1 MTQQDI
7 RPSAPAPGSVAL
19 PAVQPDLELPPVE
32 PDPEPAKRP
41 LISYVL
47 PVYNEED
54 GIAAFHTELIAAIE
68 SRPELDFELLYVN
81 DGSADRSL
89 AILKVLSRND
99 ERVQVVDFAR
109 NFGHQVAIT
118 AGLDL
123 ARGDAVIVMDTD
135 LQDPPRVSLE
145 LVDAW
150 REGAEIVHARRRS
163 RQDTAFKR
171 ATAHLYYRVLRSSTE
186 VDIPLDTGD
195 FRLLDGRVAGELRR
209 YRERSRFVRGIVA
222 SMGYRQTTVAFDR
235 DERFAGE
242 TKYPLRK
249 MVRLAT
255 DGMTSFSTTPLK
267 MITRLGFVV
276 LVLSLIGIVY
286 TLAMKFLRPEI
297 TVSGWTMLMV
307 VVLFLGGT
315 QMLSLGVLGSYIGR
329 IYSEAQGRPL
339 YLVREV
345 IGGRADETG
354 DPGAGGRADGRNGP
368 GAGGHADERDGRRGL

>member
-7 RPSAPAPGSVAL
+7 RPPSPAPAPVTL
-19 PAVQPDLELPPVE
+19 VTVE
-32 PDPEPAKRP
+32 PQPERGRP

-47 PVYNEED
+47 PVYNERD
-54 GIAAFHTELIAAIE
+54 GITAFHTELTAALD
-68 SRPELDFELLYVN
+68 SRPELDFELVYVN
-81 DGSADRSL
+81 DGSTDGSL
-89 AILKVLSRND
+89 ELLKDLA
-99 ERVQVVDFAR
+99 ERDGRVRVVDFAR
-109 NFGHQVAIT
+109 NFGHQLAIT

-135 LQDPPRVSLE
+135 LQDPPKVSLE

-163 RQDTAFKR
+163 RQDSAFKR
-171 ATAHLYYRVLRSSTE
+171 ATAHLYYRVLRSSTD

-195 FRLLDGRVAGELRR
+195 FRLLDRRVADELRR

-222 SMGYRQTTVAFDR
+222 SMGYRQTEVAFDR

-249 MVRLAT
+249 MARLAI
-255 DGMTSFSTTPLK
+255 DGVTSFSTAPLK

-276 LVLSLIGIVY
+276 LALSLLGILY
-286 TLAMKFLRPEI
+286 ALAMKFFRPEI
-297 TVSGWTMLMV
+297 TVSGWTMLMC

-315 QMLSLGVLGSYIGR
+315 QMLSLGVIGAYIGR

-345 IGGRADETG
+345 VGGDG
-354 DPGAGGRADGRNGP
+354 D
-368 GAGGHADERDGRRGL
+368 H

>member
-7 RPSAPAPGSVAL
+7 RPPSPAPAPVTL
-19 PAVQPDLELPPVE
+19 VTVE
-32 PDPEPAKRP
+32 PEPGRGRP

-47 PVYNEED
+47 PVYNERD
-54 GIAAFHTELIAAIE
+54 GITAFHTELTAALD
-68 SRPELDFELLYVN
+68 SRPELDFELVYVN
-81 DGSADRSL
+81 DGSTDGSL
-89 AILKVLSRND
+89 ELLKGFA
-99 ERVQVVDFAR
+99 ERDGRVRVVDFAR
-109 NFGHQVAIT
+109 NFGHQLAIT

-135 LQDPPRVSLE
+135 LQDPPKVSLE

-163 RQDTAFKR
+163 RQDSAFKR
-171 ATAHLYYRVLRSSTE
+171 ATAHLYYRVLRSSTD

-195 FRLLDGRVAGELRR
+195 FRLLDRRVADELRR

-222 SMGYRQTTVAFDR
+222 SMGYRQTEVAFDR

-249 MVRLAT
+249 MARLAI
-255 DGMTSFSTTPLK
+255 DGVTSFSTAPLK

-276 LVLSLIGIVY
+276 LALSLLGILY
-286 TLAMKFLRPEI
+286 ALAMKFFRPEI
-297 TVSGWTMLMV
+297 TVSGWTMLMC

-315 QMLSLGVLGSYIGR
+315 QMLSLGVIGAYVGR

-345 IGGRADETG
+345 VGGDG
-354 DPGAGGRADGRNGP
+354 D
-368 GAGGHADERDGRRGL
+368 H

>member
-7 RPSAPAPGSVAL
+7 RPSAPAPLAL
-19 PAVQPDLELPPVE
+19 APVE
-32 PDPEPAKRP
+32 PARRA
-41 LISYVL
+41 LVSYVL
-47 PVYNEED
+47 PVYNEQD
-54 GIAAFHTELIAAIE
+54 GIAAFHAELTAALAG
-68 SRPELDFELLYVN
+68 RAELDFELIYVN
-81 DGSADRSL
+81 DGSSDGSL
-89 AILKVLSRND
+89 ALLKDLAEHD
-99 ERVQVVDFAR
+99 GRVRVVDFAR
-109 NFGHQVAIT
+109 NFGHQIAIT

-150 REGAEIVHARRRS
+150 LEGAEIVHARRRS
-163 RQDTAFKR
+163 RRDTAFKR
-171 ATAHLYYRVLRSSTE
+171 ATAHLYYRVLRASTD

-195 FRLLDGRVAGELRR
+195 FRLLDRRVADELRK

-222 SMGYRQTTVAFDR
+222 SMGYRQREVAFDR
-235 DERFAGE
+235 DERFAGQ

-249 MVRLAT
+249 MARLAV
-255 DGMTSFSTTPLK
+255 DGVTSFSTAPLK
-267 MITRLGFVV
+267 MITRLGFGV
-276 LVLSLIGIVY
+276 LVLSLLGILY
-286 TLAMKFLRPEI
+286 ALFMKFFRPDI

-315 QMLSLGVLGSYIGR
+315 QMLSLGVIGAYIGR

-345 IGGRADETG
+345 IGADQ
-354 DPGAGGRADGRNGP
+354 R
-368 GAGGHADERDGRRGL
+368 ERSHDDD

>member
-7 RPSAPAPGSVAL
+7 RPPSPAPAPVTL
-19 PAVQPDLELPPVE
+19 VTRE
-32 PDPEPAKRP
+32 PEPERERERP

-47 PVYNEED
+47 PVYNERD
-54 GIAAFHTELIAAIE
+54 GITAFHTELTAALD
-68 SRPELDFELLYVN
+68 SRPELDFELVYVN
-81 DGSADRSL
+81 DGSTDGSL
-89 AILKVLSRND
+89 ELLKGLA
-99 ERVQVVDFAR
+99 ERDGRVRVVDFAR
-109 NFGHQVAIT
+109 NFGHQLAIT

-135 LQDPPRVSLE
+135 LQDPPKVSLE

-163 RQDTAFKR
+163 RQDSAFKR
-171 ATAHLYYRVLRSSTE
+171 ATAHLYYRVLRSSTD

-195 FRLLDGRVAGELRR
+195 FRLLDRRVAQELRR

-222 SMGYRQTTVAFDR
+222 SMGYRQTEVAFDR

-249 MVRLAT
+249 MARLAI
-255 DGMTSFSTTPLK
+255 DGVTSFSTAPLK

-276 LVLSLIGIVY
+276 LALSLLGILY
-286 TLAMKFLRPEI
+286 ALAMKFFRPEI
-297 TVSGWTMLMV
+297 TVSGWTMLMC

-315 QMLSLGVLGSYIGR
+315 QMLSLGVIGAYIGR

-345 IGGRADETG
+345 VGGDG
-354 DPGAGGRADGRNGP
+354 D
-368 GAGGHADERDGRRGL
+368 H

>member
-1 MTQQDI
+1 MPQQDI
-7 RPSAPAPGSVAL
+7 RPRIPDVVPARLTP
-19 PAVQPDLELPPVE
+19 
-32 PDPEPAKRP
+32 PEPEPVRRS
-41 LISYVL
+41 LVSYVL

-54 GIAAFHTELIAAIE
+54 GIRAFHAELVTALGG
-68 SRPELDFELLYVN
+68 RPELDFELVYVN
-81 DGSADRSL
+81 DGSGDGSL
-89 AILKVLSRND
+89 TILKDLAKND
-99 ERVQVVDFAR
+99 ERVRVVDFAR
-109 NFGHQVAIT
+109 NFGHQIAIT
-118 AGLDL
+118 AGLDV

-171 ATAHLYYRVLRSSTE
+171 ATAHLYYRVLRSSTD

-195 FRLLDGRVAGELRR
+195 FRLLDRRVADELRK

-222 SMGYRQTTVAFDR
+222 SMGYRQAEVAFDR

-249 MVRLAT
+249 MARLAI
-255 DGMTSFSTTPLK
+255 DGMTSFSTAPLK
-267 MITRLGFVV
+267 MITRLGFMV
-276 LVLSLIGIVY
+276 LALSLLGIVY
-286 TLAMKFLRPEI
+286 ALAMKFFRPDI
-297 TVSGWTMLMV
+297 TVSGWTMMMC

-315 QMLSLGVLGSYIGR
+315 QMLSLGVIGAYVGR

-339 YLVREV
+339 YLVRDV
-345 IGGRADETG
+345 IGG
-354 DPGAGGRADGRNGP
+354 DG
-368 GAGGHADERDGRRGL
+368 ER

>member
-7 RPSAPAPGSVAL
+7 RSSAQPPAPVAL
-19 PAVQPDLELPPVE
+19 AAVE
-32 PDPEPAKRP
+32 PGPARRP

-47 PVYNEED
+47 PVYNERD
-54 GIAAFHTELIAAIE
+54 GIAAFHTELTAALAG
-68 SRPELDFELLYVN
+68 RPDLDAELVYVN
-81 DGSADRSL
+81 DGSTDGSL
-89 AILKVLSRND
+89 AILRELAGHD
-99 ERVQVVDFAR
+99 PRVRVVDLAR
-109 NFGHQVAIT
+109 NFGHQLAIT

-123 ARGDAVIVMDTD
+123 AGGDAVIVMDTD
-135 LQDPPRVSLE
+135 LQDPPKVSLE

-150 REGAEIVHARRRS
+150 REGADIVHARRRT

-171 ATAHLYYRVLRSSTE
+171 ATAHLYYRVLRASTD

-195 FRLLDGRVAGELRR
+195 FRLLDRKVAAELCR

-222 SMGYRQTTVAFDR
+222 SMGFRQTEVAFDR

-249 MVRLAT
+249 MARLAV
-255 DGMTSFSTTPLK
+255 DGVTSFSTTPLK

-276 LVLSLIGIVY
+276 LALSLLGILY
-286 TLAMKFLRPEI
+286 ALAMKFFRPDI
-297 TVSGWTMLMV
+297 TVSGWTMMMC

-315 QMLSLGVLGSYIGR
+315 QMLSLGVIGAYIGR

-345 IGGRADETG
+345 IGGD
-354 DPGAGGRADGRNGP
+354 DDGR
-368 GAGGHADERDGRRGL
+368 

>member
-7 RPSAPAPGSVAL
+7 RPRARAAAPVR
-19 PAVQPDLELPPVE
+19 PAR
-32 PDPEPAKRP
+32 PEPLPGRRP

-47 PVYNEED
+47 PVYNEQD
-54 GIAAFHTELIAAIE
+54 GIAAFHTALTAALAERPDLDYELV
-68 SRPELDFELLYVN
+68 YVN
-81 DGSADRSL
+81 DGSSDASL
-89 AILKVLSRND
+89 GILQELAAGDGHVR
-99 ERVQVVDFAR
+99 VVDFAR
-109 NFGHQVAIT
+109 NFGHQIAIT

-123 ARGDAVIVMDTD
+123 AAGDAVIVMDTD

-171 ATAHLYYRVLRSSTE
+171 ATAHLYYRVLRSCAE

-195 FRLLDGRVAGELRR
+195 FRLLDRRVADELRR
-209 YRERSRFVRGIVA
+209 YRERNRFVRGIVA
-222 SMGYRQTTVAFDR
+222 SMGFRQTEVAFDR

-249 MVRLAT
+249 MARLAI
-255 DGMTSFSTTPLK
+255 DGVTSFSTVPLRL
-267 MITRLGFVV
+267 ITRLGF
-276 LVLSLIGIVY
+276 LVLLLSLAGIVY
-286 TLAMKFLRPEI
+286 ALAMKFFRPDI

-315 QMLSLGVLGSYIGR
+315 QMLFLGVLGSYIGR
-329 IYSEAQGRPL
+329 IYGEVQARPL

-345 IGGRADETG
+345 IGARE
-354 DPGAGGRADGRNGP
+354 
-368 GAGGHADERDGRRGL
+368 DERDGTGGL

>member
-1 MTQQDI
+1 MPQQDI
-7 RPSAPAPGSVAL
+7 RPRIPDVVPAELTQPG
-19 PAVQPDLELPPVE
+19 
-32 PDPEPAKRP
+32 PEPVRRS
-41 LISYVL
+41 LVSYVL

-54 GIAAFHTELIAAIE
+54 GIKAFHTELTTALGE
-68 SRPELDFELLYVN
+68 RPEFDYELVYVN
-81 DGSADRSL
+81 DGSGDGSL
-89 AILKVLSRND
+89 AILKDLAKND
-99 ERVQVVDFAR
+99 ERVRVVDFAR
-109 NFGHQVAIT
+109 NFGHQIAIT
-118 AGLDL
+118 AGLDV

-171 ATAHLYYRVLRSSTE
+171 ATAHLYYRVLRSSTD

-195 FRLLDGRVAGELRR
+195 FRLLDRRVADELRK

-222 SMGYRQTTVAFDR
+222 SMGYRQTEVAFDR

-249 MVRLAT
+249 MARLAV
-255 DGMTSFSTTPLK
+255 DGMTSFSTAPLK

-276 LVLSLIGIVY
+276 LALSLLGIVY
-286 TLAMKFLRPEI
+286 ALAMKFFRPDI
-297 TVSGWTMLMV
+297 TVSGWTMMMC

-315 QMLSLGVLGSYIGR
+315 QMLSLGVIGAYVGR

-345 IGGRADETG
+345 IGG
-354 DPGAGGRADGRNGP
+354 DG
-368 GAGGHADERDGRRGL
+368 ER

>member
-1 MTQQDI
+1 MPQQDI
-7 RPSAPAPGSVAL
+7 RPRIPDVVPARLAPPG
-19 PAVQPDLELPPVE
+19 
-32 PDPEPAKRP
+32 PEPVRRS
-41 LISYVL
+41 LVSYVL

-54 GIAAFHTELIAAIE
+54 GIKAFHTELTAALGE
-68 SRPELDFELLYVN
+68 RPELDFELVYVN
-81 DGSADRSL
+81 DGSGDGSL
-89 AILKVLSRND
+89 AILKDLAEND
-99 ERVQVVDFAR
+99 ERVRVVDFAR
-109 NFGHQVAIT
+109 NFGHQIAIT
-118 AGLDL
+118 AGLDV

-163 RQDTAFKR
+163 RQDTTFKR
-171 ATAHLYYRVLRSSTE
+171 ATAHAYYRVLRSSTD

-195 FRLLDGRVAGELRR
+195 FRLLDRRVADELRK

-222 SMGYRQTTVAFDR
+222 SMGYRQTEVAFDR

-249 MVRLAT
+249 MARLAI
-255 DGMTSFSTTPLK
+255 DGMTSFSTAPLK

-276 LVLSLIGIVY
+276 LALSLLGILY
-286 TLAMKFLRPEI
+286 ALAMKFFRPDI
-297 TVSGWTMLMV
+297 TVSGWTMMMC

-315 QMLSLGVLGSYIGR
+315 QMLSLGVIGAYVGR

-339 YLVREV
+339 YLVRDV
-345 IGGRADETG
+345 IGG
-354 DPGAGGRADGRNGP
+354 DG
-368 GAGGHADERDGRRGL
+368 ER

>member
-1 MTQQDI
+1 M
-7 RPSAPAPGSVAL
+7 RRSLV
-19 PAVQPDLELPPVE
+19 
-32 PDPEPAKRP
+32 
-41 LISYVL
+41 SYVL

-54 GIAAFHTELIAAIE
+54 GIKAFHTELTTALDE
-68 SRPELDFELLYVN
+68 RPESDYELVYVN
-81 DGSADRSL
+81 DGSGDGSL
-89 AILKVLSRND
+89 AILKDLAKND
-99 ERVQVVDFAR
+99 ERVRVVDFAR
-109 NFGHQVAIT
+109 NFGHQIAIT
-118 AGLDL
+118 AGLDV

-171 ATAHLYYRVLRSSTE
+171 ATAHLYYRVLRSSTD

-195 FRLLDGRVAGELRR
+195 FRLLDRRVADELRK

-222 SMGYRQTTVAFDR
+222 SMGYRQTEVAFDR

-249 MVRLAT
+249 MARLAI
-255 DGMTSFSTTPLK
+255 DGMTSFSTAPLK

-276 LVLSLIGIVY
+276 LVLSLLGILY
-286 TLAMKFLRPEI
+286 ALAMKFFRPDI
-297 TVSGWTMLMV
+297 TVSGWTMMMC

-315 QMLSLGVLGSYIGR
+315 QMLSLGVIGAYIGR

-339 YLVREV
+339 YLVRDV
-345 IGGRADETG
+345 IGGDG
-354 DPGAGGRADGRNGP
+354 DR
-368 GAGGHADERDGRRGL
+368 

>member
-1 MTQQDI
+1 MPQQDI
-7 RPSAPAPGSVAL
+7 RPRIPDVVPARLAPPG
-19 PAVQPDLELPPVE
+19 
-32 PDPEPAKRP
+32 PEPVRRS
-41 LISYVL
+41 LVSYVL

-54 GIAAFHTELIAAIE
+54 GIKAFHTELTAALGE
-68 SRPELDFELLYVN
+68 RPELDFELVYVN
-81 DGSADRSL
+81 DGSGDGSL
-89 AILKVLSRND
+89 AILKDLAEND
-99 ERVQVVDFAR
+99 GRVRVVDFAR
-109 NFGHQVAIT
+109 NFGHQIAIT
-118 AGLDL
+118 AGLDV

-171 ATAHLYYRVLRSSTE
+171 ATAHAYYRVLRSSTD

-195 FRLLDGRVAGELRR
+195 FRLLDRRVADELRK

-222 SMGYRQTTVAFDR
+222 SMGYRQAEVAFDR

-249 MVRLAT
+249 MARLAI
-255 DGMTSFSTTPLK
+255 DGMTSFSTAPLK

-276 LVLSLIGIVY
+276 LALSLLGILY
-286 TLAMKFLRPEI
+286 ALAMKFFRPDI
-297 TVSGWTMLMV
+297 TVSGWTMMMC

-315 QMLSLGVLGSYIGR
+315 QMLSLGVIGAYVGR

-339 YLVREV
+339 YLVRDV
-345 IGGRADETG
+345 IGG
-354 DPGAGGRADGRNGP
+354 DG
-368 GAGGHADERDGRRGL
+368 ER

>member
-1 MTQQDI
+1 MAQTAS
-7 RPSAPAPGSVAL
+7 PPAPAPAPVAL
-19 PAVQPDLELPPVE
+19 AAVE
-32 PDPEPAKRP
+32 PESARRP

-47 PVYNEED
+47 PVYNEQD
-54 GIAAFHTELIAAIE
+54 GITAFHTELIAALGT
-68 SRPELDFELLYVN
+68 RPELDFELVYVN
-81 DGSADRSL
+81 DGSADGSL
-89 AILKVLSRND
+89 ALLKGLAEQD
-99 ERVQVVDFAR
+99 ARVKVVDFAR
-109 NFGHQVAIT
+109 NFGHQIAIT

-123 ARGDAVIVMDTD
+123 ATGDAVIVMDTD
-135 LQDPPRVSLE
+135 LQDPPKVSLE

-150 REGAEIVHARRRS
+150 QAGAEIVHARRRT
-163 RQDTAFKR
+163 RQDTAFKK
-171 ATAHLYYRVLRSSTE
+171 ATAHLYYRMLRSSTE

-195 FRLLDGRVAGELRR
+195 FRLLDRKVADELRK

-222 SMGYRQTTVAFDR
+222 SMGYAQTEVSFDR

-249 MVRLAT
+249 MARLAV

-276 LVLSLIGIVY
+276 LALSLVGIVY
-286 TLAMKFLRPEI
+286 ALAMKFFQPEI
-297 TVSGWTMLMV
+297 TVSGWTMLMC

-315 QMLSLGVLGSYIGR
+315 QMLSLGVIGTYIGR

-345 IGGRADETG
+345 IGGPESD
-354 DPGAGGRADGRNGP
+354 D
-368 GAGGHADERDGRRGL
+368 

>member
-7 RPSAPAPGSVAL
+7 RPPSAAPAPVTL
-19 PAVQPDLELPPVE
+19 VTVE
-32 PDPEPAKRP
+32 PEPERGRP

-47 PVYNEED
+47 PVYNERD
-54 GIAAFHTELIAAIE
+54 GITAFHTELTAALD
-68 SRPELDFELLYVN
+68 SRPELDFELVYVN
-81 DGSADRSL
+81 DGSTDGSL
-89 AILKVLSRND
+89 ELLKGLA
-99 ERVQVVDFAR
+99 ERDGRVRVVDFAR
-109 NFGHQVAIT
+109 NFGHQLAIT

-135 LQDPPRVSLE
+135 LQDPPKVSLE

-163 RQDTAFKR
+163 RQDSAFKR
-171 ATAHLYYRVLRSSTE
+171 ATAHLYYRVLRSSTD

-195 FRLLDGRVAGELRR
+195 FRLLDRRVAEELRR

-222 SMGYRQTTVAFDR
+222 SMGYRQTEVAFDR

-249 MVRLAT
+249 MARLAI
-255 DGMTSFSTTPLK
+255 DGVTSFSTAPLK

-276 LVLSLIGIVY
+276 LALSLLGILY
-286 TLAMKFLRPEI
+286 ALAMKFFRPEI
-297 TVSGWTMLMV
+297 TVSGWTMLMC

-315 QMLSLGVLGSYIGR
+315 QMLSLGVIGAYIGR

-345 IGGRADETG
+345 VGGDG
-354 DPGAGGRADGRNGP
+354 D
-368 GAGGHADERDGRRGL
+368 H

>member
-7 RPSAPAPGSVAL
+7 RPPAQVPAPVAL
-19 PAVQPDLELPPVE
+19 APVE
-32 PDPEPAKRP
+32 PGPARRS

-47 PVYNEED
+47 PVYNEQD
-54 GIAAFHTELIAAIE
+54 GIAAFHSELTAALAE
-68 SRPELDFELLYVN
+68 RPDLDFELVYVN
-81 DGSADRSL
+81 DGSSDGSL
-89 AILKVLSRND
+89 AILKGLAESD
-99 ERVQVVDFAR
+99 ARVRVVDFAR
-109 NFGHQVAIT
+109 NFGHQIAIT
-118 AGLDL
+118 AGLDV
-123 ARGDAVIVMDTD
+123 AEGDAVIVMDTD

-150 REGAEIVHARRRS
+150 REGADIVHARRRS
-163 RQDTAFKR
+163 RQDKAFKR
-171 ATAHLYYRVLRSSTE
+171 ATAHLYYRILRSSTD

-195 FRLLDGRVAGELRR
+195 FRLLDRKVADELRK

-222 SMGYRQTTVAFDR
+222 SMGYSQTEVAFDR

-249 MVRLAT
+249 MARLAV

-276 LVLSLIGIVY
+276 LVLSLLGILY
-286 TLAMKFLRPEI
+286 ALAMKFFRPDI

-315 QMLSLGVLGSYIGR
+315 QMLSLGVIGAYIGR

-345 IGGRADETG
+345 IGSDRKGE
-354 DPGAGGRADGRNGP
+354 AGVD
-368 GAGGHADERDGRRGL
+368 D

>member
-1 MTQQDI
+1 MTQQDT
-7 RPSAPAPGSVAL
+7 RPRIPDAAPAP
-19 PAVQPDLELPPVE
+19 PTPPEQQPVR
-32 PDPEPAKRP
+32 RP
-41 LISYVL
+41 LVSYVL
-47 PVYNEED
+47 PVYNEQD
-54 GIAAFHTELIAAIE
+54 GITAFHTELTAALAE
-68 SRPELDFELLYVN
+68 RPEFDYELVYVN
-81 DGSADRSL
+81 DGSADASL
-89 AILKVLSRND
+89 GILKDLAKND
-99 ERVQVVDFAR
+99 ERVRVVDFAR
-109 NFGHQVAIT
+109 NFGHQIAIT

-123 ARGDAVIVMDTD
+123 AEGDAVIVMDTD

-150 REGAEIVHARRRS
+150 RAGAEIVHARRRT

-171 ATAHLYYRVLRSSTE
+171 ATAHLYYRTLRASTE

-195 FRLLDGRVAGELRR
+195 FRLLDRRVADELRR

-222 SMGYRQTTVAFDR
+222 SMGFRQTEVAFDR

-249 MVRLAT
+249 MARLAV
-255 DGMTSFSTTPLK
+255 DGMTSFSTAPLK

-276 LVLSLIGIVY
+276 LALSLVGIVY
-286 TLAMKFLRPEI
+286 ALAMKFFRPEI
-297 TVSGWTMLMV
+297 TVSGWTMLMC

-345 IGGRADETG
+345 IGGRSD
-354 DPGAGGRADGRNGP
+354 D
-368 GAGGHADERDGRRGL
+368 

>member
-1 MTQQDI
+1 MPQQDI
-7 RPSAPAPGSVAL
+7 RPRIPDVVPAELSPPG
-19 PAVQPDLELPPVE
+19 PELV
-32 PDPEPAKRP
+32 RRS
-41 LISYVL
+41 LVSYVL

-54 GIAAFHTELIAAIE
+54 GIKAFHTELSAALDE
-68 SRPELDFELLYVN
+68 RPEFDYELVYVN
-81 DGSADRSL
+81 DGSGDGSL
-89 AILKVLSRND
+89 AILKDLAKND
-99 ERVQVVDFAR
+99 ERVRVVDFAR
-109 NFGHQVAIT
+109 NFGHQIAIT
-118 AGLDL
+118 AGLDV

-171 ATAHLYYRVLRSSTE
+171 ATAHLYYRVLRSSTD

-195 FRLLDGRVAGELRR
+195 FRLLDRRVADELRK

-222 SMGYRQTTVAFDR
+222 SMGYRQTEVAFDR

-249 MVRLAT
+249 MARLAI
-255 DGMTSFSTTPLK
+255 DGMTSFSTAPLK

-276 LVLSLIGIVY
+276 LVLSLLGILY
-286 TLAMKFLRPEI
+286 ALAMKFFRPDI
-297 TVSGWTMLMV
+297 TVSGWTMMMC

-315 QMLSLGVLGSYIGR
+315 QMLSLGVIGAYVGR

-339 YLVREV
+339 YLVRDV
-345 IGGRADETG
+345 IGGDG
-354 DPGAGGRADGRNGP
+354 DR
-368 GAGGHADERDGRRGL
+368 

>member
-1 MTQQDI
+1 MPQQDI
-7 RPSAPAPGSVAL
+7 RPRIPDVVPAELTQPG
-19 PAVQPDLELPPVE
+19 
-32 PDPEPAKRP
+32 PEPVRRS
-41 LISYVL
+41 LVSYVL

-54 GIAAFHTELIAAIE
+54 GIKAFHAELTTALGE
-68 SRPELDFELLYVN
+68 RPEFDYELVYVN
-81 DGSADRSL
+81 DGSGDGSL
-89 AILKVLSRND
+89 TILKELAKDD
-99 ERVQVVDFAR
+99 ERVRVVDFAR
-109 NFGHQVAIT
+109 NFGHQIAIT
-118 AGLDL
+118 AGLDV

-171 ATAHLYYRVLRSSTE
+171 ATAHLYYRVLRSSTD

-195 FRLLDGRVAGELRR
+195 FRLLDRRVADELRK

-222 SMGYRQTTVAFDR
+222 SMGYRQTEVAFDR

-249 MVRLAT
+249 MARLAI
-255 DGMTSFSTTPLK
+255 DGVTSFSTAPLK
-267 MITRLGFVV
+267 AITRLGFVV
-276 LVLSLIGIVY
+276 LALSLLGIVY
-286 TLAMKFLRPEI
+286 ALAMKFFRPDI
-297 TVSGWTMLMV
+297 TVSGWTMMMC

-315 QMLSLGVLGSYIGR
+315 QMLSLGVIGAYVGR

-339 YLVREV
+339 YLVRNV
-345 IGGRADETG
+345 IGGDG
-354 DPGAGGRADGRNGP
+354 DR
-368 GAGGHADERDGRRGL
+368 

>member
-1 MTQQDI
+1 M
-7 RPSAPAPGSVAL
+7 RRSLV
-19 PAVQPDLELPPVE
+19 
-32 PDPEPAKRP
+32 
-41 LISYVL
+41 SYVL

-54 GIAAFHTELIAAIE
+54 GITAFHTELVTALAE
-68 SRPELDFELLYVN
+68 RPELDFELVYVN
-81 DGSADRSL
+81 DGSGDGSL
-89 AILKVLSRND
+89 AILKDLAKND
-99 ERVQVVDFAR
+99 GRVRVVDFAR
-109 NFGHQVAIT
+109 NFGHQIAIT
-118 AGLDL
+118 AGLDV

-171 ATAHLYYRVLRSSTE
+171 ATAHLYYRVLRSSTD

-195 FRLLDGRVAGELRR
+195 FRLLDRRVADELRK

-222 SMGYRQTTVAFDR
+222 SMGYRQTEVAFDR

-249 MVRLAT
+249 MARLAI
-255 DGMTSFSTTPLK
+255 DGMTSFSTAPLK

-276 LVLSLIGIVY
+276 LALSLLGIVY
-286 TLAMKFLRPEI
+286 ALAMKFFRPDI
-297 TVSGWTMLMV
+297 TVSGWTMMMC

-315 QMLSLGVLGSYIGR
+315 QMLSLGVIGAYVGR
-329 IYSEAQGRPL
+329 IYSEAQGKPL
-339 YLVREV
+339 YLVRDV
-345 IGGRADETG
+345 IGG
-354 DPGAGGRADGRNGP
+354 DG
-368 GAGGHADERDGRRGL
+368 ER

>member
-7 RPSAPAPGSVAL
+7 RPPAQVVAPAPL
-19 PAVQPDLELPPVE
+19 TPAEPEQPSG
-32 PDPEPAKRP
+32 RP

-47 PVYNEED
+47 PVYNEQD
-54 GIAAFHTELIAAIE
+54 GIAAFHAELTAALAE
-68 SRPELDFELLYVN
+68 RPELDFELVYVN
-81 DGSADRSL
+81 DGSADGSL
-89 AILKVLSRND
+89 GILKDLAKND
-99 ERVQVVDFAR
+99 ERVRVVDFAR
-109 NFGHQVAIT
+109 NFGHQIAIT
-118 AGLDL
+118 AGLDI
-123 ARGDAVIVMDTD
+123 AQGDAVIVMDTD

-150 REGAEIVHARRRS
+150 REGAEIVHARRRT
-163 RQDTAFKR
+163 RQDSAFKR
-171 ATAHLYYRVLRSSTE
+171 ATASLYYRVLRACAE

-195 FRLLDGRVAGELRR
+195 FRLIDRRVADELRK

-222 SMGYRQTTVAFDR
+222 SMGFRQTEVKFDR

-242 TKYPLRK
+242 TKYPLKK
-249 MVRLAT
+249 MAKLAI
-255 DGMTSFSTTPLK
+255 DGVTSFSTVPLR

-276 LVLSLIGIVY
+276 LVLSLLGILY
-286 TLAMKFLRPEI
+286 ALGMKIFRPDI

-315 QMLSLGVLGSYIGR
+315 QMLSLGVLGTYIGR

-345 IGGRADETG
+345 IGGRRDQQ
-354 DPGAGGRADGRNGP
+354 GGV
-368 GAGGHADERDGRRGL
+368 

>member
-1 MTQQDI
+1 ME
-7 RPSAPAPGSVAL
+7 P
-19 PAVQPDLELPPVE
+19 QPERG
-32 PDPEPAKRP
+32 RP

-47 PVYNEED
+47 PVYNERD
-54 GIAAFHTELIAAIE
+54 GITAFHTELTAALD
-68 SRPELDFELLYVN
+68 SRPELDFELVYVN
-81 DGSADRSL
+81 DGSTDGSL
-89 AILKVLSRND
+89 ELLKGLA
-99 ERVQVVDFAR
+99 ERDGRVRVVDFAR
-109 NFGHQVAIT
+109 NFGHQLAIT

-135 LQDPPRVSLE
+135 LQDPPKVSLE

-163 RQDTAFKR
+163 RQDSAFKR
-171 ATAHLYYRVLRSSTE
+171 ATAHLYYRVLRSSTD

-195 FRLLDGRVAGELRR
+195 FRLLDRRVADELRR

-222 SMGYRQTTVAFDR
+222 SMGYRQTEVAFDR

-249 MVRLAT
+249 MARLAI
-255 DGMTSFSTTPLK
+255 DGVTSFSTAPLK

-276 LVLSLIGIVY
+276 LALSLLGILY
-286 TLAMKFLRPEI
+286 ALAMKFFRPEI
-297 TVSGWTMLMV
+297 TVSGWTMLMC

-315 QMLSLGVLGSYIGR
+315 QMLSLGVIGAYIGR

-345 IGGRADETG
+345 VGGDG
-354 DPGAGGRADGRNGP
+354 D
-368 GAGGHADERDGRRGL
+368 H